1 MTKALC
7 GLSHSVYFY
16 EICQCV
22 RTDAFTSLHE
32 VFMYA
37 VGLLVF
43 VGAKIFIELSNRL
56 NSLCIGTI
64 PQNIV
69 PNIKPNKD

>member
-1 MTKALC
+1 
-7 GLSHSVYFY
+7 
-16 EICQCV
+16 
-22 RTDAFTSLHE
+22 
-32 VFMYA
+32 MYA

-69 PNIKPNKD
+69 LNIKPPTKINIPYRSKLFYSISVKAVWTGVWLFI

>member
-1 MTKALC
+1 
-7 GLSHSVYFY
+7 
-16 EICQCV
+16 
-22 RTDAFTSLHE
+22 
-32 VFMYA
+32 MYA

-43 VGAKIFIELSNRL
+43 VGAKIFIELSNGL

>member
-1 MTKALC
+1 MVCLIQSISMK
-7 GLSHSVYFY
+7 SVNVFPQ
-16 EICQCV
+16 IL
-22 RTDAFTSLHE
+22 LHLTI
-32 VFMYA
+32 FMYA